1 MVGIGGIPLH
11 FFYACISFSYKNILV
26 FSDRCTSVLQVQ
38 RLRGVVSNI
47 DLLNYCFLLPSELKI
62 VGNSGIPSLYA
73 VLELQLFVSL

>member
-1 MVGIGGIPLH
+1 VVGIGGIPLH

-38 RLRGVVSNI
+38 RLHGVVFNI
-47 DLLNYCFLLPSELKI
+47 DLLNYCFLLSSELKI
-62 VGNSGIPSLYA
+62 VGNSGVPSLYA